1 MALQVSG
8 YLGTLEAALFFVG
21 STEKRTMHFQDASNA
36 LRALRDQL
44 RGLVFGQ
51 EALIDEVVCCL
62 AANGHLLMTGAPGLA
77 KTTLVRTL
85 ADFVQLQ
92 FKRIQFTPDLLPSDI
107 TGADILN
114 IDPGSGQREFR
125 FVKGPVFG
133 GLVLADEINR
143 ASPRTQSALLE
154 AMQERS
160 ITVAG
165 ITHELPKPFIV
176 FATQNPFESEGV
188 FPLPEAQLDRFL
200 MHSLVDYPAA
210 AAELTMLDEY
220 AAGKLVGEHAAQPSL
235 DAAACAGI
243 IACAKKI
250 PVDPALLKGIVMLVR
265 STRPSA
271 TSTTHSSS
279 TGTHGS
285 SGQDGHEAPDFINA
299 SVVYG
304 AGPRSGLALVSAA
317 RALALLEGNEPVQW
331 RHVERLAK
339 PVLRHRIRLNM
350 GAVRDGLTEDSLVD
364 RLLVHC
370 REKLRLETLH
380 G

>member
-1 MALQVSG
+1 
-8 YLGTLEAALFFVG
+8 
-21 STEKRTMHFQDASNA
+21 MHFQDASNA

-51 EALIDEVVCCL
+51 EALIDELVCCL

-165 ITHELPKPFIV
+165 VTHELPKPFIV

-200 MHSLVDYPAA
+200 MHSLVDYPGA

-220 AAGKLVGEHAAQPSL
+220 AAGKLVGEHSAQPSL

-265 STRPSA
+265 STRPS
-271 TSTTHSSS
+271 SSS
-279 TGTHGS
+279 RTHGS
-285 SGQDGHEAPDFINA
+285 ILQDSHESPDFINE

-364 RLLVHC
+364 RLLNHC

>member
-1 MALQVSG
+1 
-8 YLGTLEAALFFVG
+8 
-21 STEKRTMHFQDASNA
+21 MHFQDASNA

-51 EALIDEVVCCL
+51 EALIDELVCCL

-165 ITHELPKPFIV
+165 VTHELPKPFIV

-200 MHSLVDYPAA
+200 MHSLVDYPGA

-220 AAGKLVGEHAAQPSL
+220 AAGKLVGEHSAQPSL

-265 STRPSA
+265 STRPS
-271 TSTTHSSS
+271 SSS
-279 TGTHGS
+279 SPSSGTHGS
-285 SGQDGHEAPDFINA
+285 ILQDSHESPDFINE

-364 RLLVHC
+364 RLLNHC

>member
-1 MALQVSG
+1 
-8 YLGTLEAALFFVG
+8 
-21 STEKRTMHFQDASNA
+21 MHFQDASNA

-51 EALIDEVVCCL
+51 EALIDELVCCL

-200 MHSLVDYPAA
+200 MHSLVDYPGA